1 MSDSTRPRRVAVPLV
16 DRANY
21 GRMRPVLQEI
31 HRRPDL
37 ELQVMGAGSMVLER
51 FGLPIAEVEHDGLP
65 VASRIHLE
73 VEGSIPT
80 TMAKSVGFGA
90 IEFASELQ
98 RLRPDIVLVVGD
110 RYEMFSAVIAA
121 AFMNLCIAHIQGGE
135 VSGSIDESVRHAIT
149 KFAHYHFPST
159 RRAAEYVIQMG
170 ESPDRVF
177 MVGCPSSDIS
187 LEDRPPVTSEQI
199 NATGAGAEIDADA
212 PFLLVLFHPVTTTFG
227 AEGQEVNQ
235 ILRALDEI
243 RMPTLWLWPNIDAGS
258 DHVSKALR
266 VFRETRHPDWLRLAK
281 NYPPTT
287 YASILAQA
295 GCAVGNSSSFVR
307 DSGFYGTPVVLV
319 GGRQEGR
326 EYSHNLV
333 PVAPD
338 SGAIRDQIRAQLA
351 HGRYPRSDLYGDG
364 TASVQIADAL
374 GKLELFTQKHLDYIY
389 R

>member
-1 MSDSTRPRRVAVPLV
+1 MTDSPRPRRVAVPLV

-37 ELQVMGAGSMVLER
+37 ELQVIGAGSMVLER
-51 FGLPIAEVEHDGLP
+51 FGLPIEEVIRDGLP
-65 VASRIHLE
+65 VVSRIHLE

-90 IEFASELQ
+90 IEFASEYQ
-98 RLRPDIVLVVGD
+98 RLRPDLVLVIGD

-149 KFAHYHFPST
+149 KFAHFHFPST

-177 MVGCPSSDIS
+177 MVGCPASDIAF
-187 LEDRPPVTSEQI
+187 EERPPISSEDL
-199 NATGAGAEIDADA
+199 NSTGSGVWIDAEE

-227 AEGQEVNQ
+227 AEAEEVNQ
-235 ILRALDEI
+235 VLQALDGV

-266 VFRETRHPDWLRLAK
+266 MFREDKKPDWLRFAK
-281 NYPPTT
+281 NYPPAT
-287 YASILAQA
+287 YASILGRAA
-295 GCAVGNSSSFVR
+295 CAIGNSSSFVR

-326 EYSHNLV
+326 EYAGNLV
-333 PVAPD
+333 PVEPKAD
-338 SGAIRDQIRAQLA
+338 AILDQVRAQLA
-351 HGRYPRSDLYGDG
+351 HGHYERSDLYGDG
-364 TASVQIADAL
+364 NASVGIADAL
-374 GKLELFTQKHLDYIY
+374 SKLEIFTQKHLDYIY

>member
-1 MSDSTRPRRVAVPLV
+1 MTEPNRPRRVAVPLV

-37 ELQVMGAGSMVLER
+37 ELMVMGAGSMVLER
-51 FGLPIAEVEHDGLP
+51 FGLPIEEVEHDGLP
-65 VASRIHLE
+65 VLSRIHLE

-80 TMAKSVGFGA
+80 TMAKSVGFGV
-90 IEFASELQ
+90 IEFASEFQ

-121 AFMNLCIAHIQGGE
+121 SFMNLCVAHIQGGE

-170 ESPDRVF
+170 ERPDRVF
-177 MVGCPSSDIS
+177 MSGCPSSDIAM
-187 LEDRPPVTSEQI
+187 ETRPPVTSEQI
-199 NATGAGAEIDADA
+199 NATGAGARIDADE
-212 PFLLVLFHPVTTTFG
+212 PFLLVLFHPVTTAFG
-227 AEGQEVNQ
+227 AEGQEVAE

-243 RMPTLWLWPNIDAGS
+243 RMPTLWLWPNIDAGA
-258 DHVSKALR
+258 DHVSKQLR
-266 VFRETRHPDWLRLAK
+266 LFRENRKPDWLRLAK
-281 NYPPTT
+281 NYSPIT
-287 YASILAQA
+287 YASILAGA
-295 GCAVGNSSSFVR
+295 SCAIGNSSSFVR

-333 PVAPD
+333 AVEPAAD
-338 SGAIRDQIRAQLA
+338 AIRDQVRAQLA
-351 HGRYPRSDLYGDG
+351 HGRYERSDLYGDG

-374 GKLELFTQKHLDYIY
+374 GKIELFVQKHLDYIY